1 MGTLSRA
8 QKISFITAIVLI
20 WGVSWPIYKIALHYT
35 PSILFAGMRTLLGGL
50 LLTLVI
56 LPRYKS
62 IQIQKNWKVYLT
74 TALFNGVLFYGL
86 QTVGLQY
93 VPEGLFT
100 VLVYLQPVLV
110 GLFAW
115 IWLQE
120 KLTVFKLIGL
130 FLGFIGVSIISITS
144 ISGHVSLLG
153 IGLALVTAVS
163 WAIGTVYIKKF
174 GSQMDAYWLVAFQCL
189 LSGIV
194 MTVVGLYTE
203 PFSAIVWNSA
213 YLTGLLFGAIFGIP
227 ISWVLFFTLVR
238 SGDASKIASFTFLV
252 PLIAIL
258 SGVLFLHES
267 LSIYLLIGLVFII
280 SSIYLVNRKH

>member
-1 MGTLSRA
+1 
-8 QKISFITAIVLI
+8 
-20 WGVSWPIYKIALHYT
+20 
-35 PSILFAGMRTLLGGL
+35 
-50 LLTLVI
+50 
-56 LPRYKS
+56 
-62 IQIQKNWKVYLT
+62 
-74 TALFNGVLFYGL
+74 
-86 QTVGLQY
+86 
-93 VPEGLFT
+93 
-100 VLVYLQPVLV
+100 
-110 GLFAW
+110 
-115 IWLQE
+115 
-120 KLTVFKLIGL
+120 
-130 FLGFIGVSIISITS
+130 
-144 ISGHVSLLG
+144 VSLLG

-267 LSIYLLIGLVFII
+267 L
-280 SSIYLVNRKH
+280 